1 MTNPGANKRM
11 KERAREERRQD
22 KQAERERRKAEKT
35 ARPVVPGEDPDL
47 AGMVAGPQP
56 VAEEDEP

>member
-1 MTNPGANKRM
+1 MANPGANKRM

-22 KQAERERRKAEKT
+22 KQAERERRKAEKVT
-35 ARPVVPGEDPDL
+35 RPLVPGEDPDL

-56 VAEEDEP
+56 VADDEEP